1 MIRKRERRWRHA
13 ARERV
18 AAELIEEAE
27 LLTATGALATPTEL
41 ARTRLPPPVQLPVWP
56 PPPVPDAVA
65 APSAAPPAL
74 PDRPS
79 SEAPPAPAAEVPATA
94 DQRLEHAR
102 ALAETGAFPAARA
115 AFEEFLQGAP
125 THCEALTVFGT
136 LLARKGLW
144 TQAVTH
150 LRRALEVNEG
160 CAVTWYQLGE
170 ALNRLDRL
178 ADARGA
184 YERAVALDPRHA
196 RAWYGLAIVLDRLR
210 DPEAATRMYRRSRE
224 VAGP

>member
-1 MIRKRERRWRHA
+1 
-13 ARERV
+13 V

-41 ARTRLPPPVQLPVWP
+41 ARTRLPPPVQVPAWP
-56 PPPVPDAVA
+56 SPAVPGAAA
-65 APSAAPPAL
+65 APAAAPPA
-74 PDRPS
+74 PGPETS
-79 SEAPPAPAAEVPATA
+79 ATA
-94 DQRLEHAR
+94 DLRLERAR
-102 ALAETGAFPAARA
+102 ALAQTGSFAAARA
-115 AFEEFLQGAP
+115 AFEEFLAAAP
-125 THCEALTVFGT
+125 AHCEALTAFGT

-144 TQAVTH
+144 SQAVTH
-150 LRRALEVNEG
+150 LRRALEVDAG
-160 CAVTWYQLGE
+160 CALAWYQLGE
-170 ALNRLDRL
+170 ALNRLDLL